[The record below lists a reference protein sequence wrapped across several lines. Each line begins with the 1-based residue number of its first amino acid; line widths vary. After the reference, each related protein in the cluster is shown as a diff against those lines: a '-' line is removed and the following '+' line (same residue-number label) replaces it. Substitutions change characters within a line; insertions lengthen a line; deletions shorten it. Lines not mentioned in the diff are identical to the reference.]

1 MSSENEHRDSSEQ
14 QEQHQRERLCIAFVQ
29 AMADGGYEAI
39 TIARVSEL
47 SGCSQETFHHFYEDL
62 VDCFCDACSYSLQ
75 ESRSA
80 TLSAWVTVRGWS
92 RRLRESCHALL
103 RHVQEHPDA
112 ARAVLVDSLTGGP
125 EVADH
130 VREVVAYHE
139 RALVMGFQ
147 LHPEGFA
154 TSRLTPRALTGG
166 MRQILHLRLREGRES
181 EIAQLADDLHEW
193 IECHRS
199 IAAARLPISGRTS
212 APERPPA
219 PGPARPRLHRSPP
232 AIFHDRNERSR
243 VLDTVAQLMIQ
254 PERDAL
260 DGETVARF
268 AGVSAVRFEQVYGGL
283 GACVTEIVDR
293 FAQENAVV
301 LAAGAARGT
310 HWPESVRLAV
320 VESLR
325 HLDAHRQL
333 TKLVLLRLS
342 LVPEVSAAR
351 HAAISQQIVA
361 VALEKAPPP
370 LHAGALVGEALPGAV
385 HEVLTWAVAADAF
398 TRLPALANHIA
409 FFLLAPHLGGE
420 QAAEAVIAGADA
432 EWLGRRSEQD
442 QPPGAWS

>member
-1 MSSENEHRDSSEQ
+1 MSSENEHRGSSGQ
-14 QEQHQRERLCIAFVQ
+14 QEQRQRERLCIAFVQ

-39 TIARVSEL
+39 TVARVSEL

-80 TLSAWVTVRGWS
+80 TLSAWLTVRGWS
-92 RRLRESCHALL
+92 KRLRQSCHALL

-154 TSRLTPRALTGG
+154 TSRMTPRALTGG
-166 MRQILHLRLREGRES
+166 MRQLLHLRLREGREN
-181 EIAQLADDLHEW
+181 EIGQLADDLHEW

-199 IAAARLPISGRTS
+199 SAAARLPISARATAPERPS
-212 APERPPA
+212 APERLALTGPPL
-219 PGPARPRLHRSPP
+219 PRLHRPP
-232 AIFHDRNERSR
+232 PPIFHGRSERSR

-254 PERDAL
+254 PERDTL
-260 DGETVARF
+260 DGETVARH
-268 AGVSAVRFEQVYGGL
+268 AGVSAVRFEEEFGGL
-283 GACVTEIVDR
+283 QACVSEIVDR
-293 FAQENAVV
+293 FVQENAVA
-301 LAAGAARGT
+301 LAAAAARGKS
-310 HWPESVRLAV
+310 WPESVRLAV

-325 HLDAHRQL
+325 HLEAHRQL
-333 TKLVLLRLS
+333 TRLVLLRLS
-342 LVPEVSAAR
+342 LVPEVCAAR
-351 HAAISQQIVA
+351 HAAISQRIVA
-361 VALEKAPPP
+361 VALEQAPPP
-370 LHAGALVGEALPGAV
+370 LHARLLVPEVLTGAV
-385 HEVLTWAVAADAF
+385 HEVLTWAVAVDAF

-420 QAAEAVIAGADA
+420 QAAEAVIASADA
-432 EWLGRRSEQD
+432 EWLGRGSEQE
-442 QPPGAWS
+442 

>member
-1 MSSENEHRDSSEQ
+1 MSSENEHRDSSGQ
-14 QEQHQRERLCIAFVQ
+14 QEQRQRERLCIAFVQ

-39 TIARVSEL
+39 TVARVSEL

-62 VDCFCDACSYSLQ
+62 ADCFCDACSYSLQ

-80 TLSAWVTVRGWS
+80 TLDAWLTVRGWS
-92 RRLRESCHALL
+92 KRLRQSCHALL

-125 EVADH
+125 EVAEH

-166 MRQILHLRLREGRES
+166 MRQILHLRLREGREN

-199 IAAARLPISGRTS
+199 SAAARLPISARAG
-212 APERPPA
+212 APERPPVPERTA
-219 PGPARPRLHRSPP
+219 ALGPAVTRLHRPPP
-232 AIFHDRNERSR
+232 AIFHGRNERSR

-254 PERDAL
+254 PEREAL
-260 DGETVARF
+260 DDETAARY
-268 AGVSAVRFEQVYGGL
+268 AGVSAVRFEEEYGGL
-283 GACVTEIVDR
+283 GACVTTIVDR
-293 FAQENAVV
+293 FVEENALA
-301 LAAGAARGT
+301 LAAGAARGGS
-310 HWPESVRLAV
+310 WPESVRLAV

-325 HLDAHRQL
+325 HLDAHRPL

-342 LVPEVSAAR
+342 LVPEVCTAR
-351 HAAISQQIVA
+351 HAAISQRIVA
-361 VALEKAPPP
+361 VALKQAPPP
-370 LHAGALVGEALPGAV
+370 LHAGSLVGEALPGAV
-385 HEVLTWAVAADAF
+385 HEVLAWAVAADAF
-398 TRLPALANHIA
+398 TRLPALADHIA
-409 FFLLAPHLGGE
+409 FFLLAPYLGGE
-420 QAAEAVIAGADA
+420 QAAETVIASADA
-432 EWLGRRSEQD
+432 EWLGRGSEQE
-442 QPPGAWS
+442 